1 MNLGLLGG
9 QQRRHGVFA
18 SHVQSHAGIQEPEI
32 EVKISSTEKFERL
45 ALVASYLSMVVLFE
59 PTYWLVH
66 EIVLDFW
73 SSKGS
78 IVMRN
83 GMKNSLPRRQHKKK
97 VPKTITVVNLLKGSV
112 LCCSSVALLGD
123 FSPVVG
129 KHTDLVHLEPY
140 RFYGD
145 EPVSFYDLLL
155 ICFIID
161 SQISCEEGSPSKH
174 FEAKQLKE
182 RTGSL
187 QCAVTSQD

>member
-1 MNLGLLGG
+1 MD
-9 QQRRHGVFA
+9 QA
-18 SHVQSHAGIQEPEI
+18 
-32 EVKISSTEKFERL
+32 
-45 ALVASYLSMVVLFE
+45 
-59 PTYWLVH
+59 
-66 EIVLDFW
+66 
-73 SSKGS
+73 
-78 IVMRN
+78 
-83 GMKNSLPRRQHKKK
+83 
-97 VPKTITVVNLLKGSV
+97 VVNLLKGSV